1 MSRLIRAAVGTT
13 LVLVVLGG
21 AEALAG
27 LGSIDLAPKHD
38 FPAGIRPFGLIKAD
52 LNRDRKLDL
61 ATAGG
66 DGVNILLGRG
76 DGSFRA
82 PRTIPTP
89 GGLSDLRLTDLNRD
103 RPQGLRRRRLL
114 QQRDRRPAA
123 KAGRRLPDAGFLP
136 DPGLPLQPGD
146 RRLQPRR
153 AQGRRRGRG
162 GGPAS
167 SRSCSV
173 AAAVASAPGPTTRV
187 GDSPYFI
194 AVADYDRD
202 GRKDLAVTVFS
213 DDTVVVLYGRRN
225 GTFGGRRSFPA
236 GDGPYPI
243 LARDLNRD
251 RRVDLL
257 VGNYQS
263 GKVVLLK
270 GKRGGFGAPRTVLT
284 QPALYFLNLTDVNR
298 DGRRD
303 LLSVNI
309 ENLDGSDG
317 LAVQRGLGGSQ
328 FSPTPV
334 YFATGPRRSRSPP
347 ASSTGTASPTSP
359 YPTRRSAPTR
369 SPSSATATEAA
380 QSRTRFSASIP
391 RVTPR
396 KSIVSC
402 DEAHDTARSRSPDG
416 R

>member
-27 LGSIDLAPKHD
+27 LGSIDLAPKRD

-52 LNRDRKLDL
+52 LNGDRKLDL

-66 DGVNILLGRG
+66 EGVNILLGRG

-82 PRTIPTP
+82 PRTIHTP
-89 GGLSDLRLTDLNRD
+89 GGLSDLRLTDMN
-103 RPQGLRRRRLL
+103 
-114 QQRDRRPAA
+114 
-123 KAGRRLPDAGFLP
+123 
-136 DPGLPLQPGD
+136 
-146 RRLQPRR
+146 
-153 AQGRRRGRG
+153 
-162 GGPAS
+162 
-167 SRSCSV
+167 
-173 AAAVASAPGPTTRV
+173 
-187 GDSPYFI
+187 
-194 AVADYDRD
+194 RD
-202 GRKDLAVTVFS
+202 GRKDFVAADYS
-213 DDTVVVLYGRRN
+213 NNAIVVLLGKRGGGYRMPASYPTLDYPYSPVIGDFNHDGRKDVAVAEEGDQLRRGPARSPRRSPARQDRLPGRRQPLLHRRRRLQP
-225 GTFGGRRSFPA
+225 GRTQGPRGHRLLQRRRRRPLRPPQRDLRRQALSSRP

-257 VGNYQS
+257 VGNYQG
-263 GKVVLLK
+263 GKSVLLK

-284 QPALYFLNLTDVNR
+284 QPALYFLNLTDVDR

-334 YFATGPRRSRSPP
+334 YFATGPTPYAIATGKFNGDRKPDVAVSNSAIGADTVSFFRNRR
-347 ASSTGTASPTSP
+347 
-359 YPTRRSAPTR
+359 
-369 SPSSATATEAA
+369 
-380 QSRTRFSASIP
+380 
-391 RVTPR
+391 
-396 KSIVSC
+396 
-402 DEAHDTARSRSPDG
+402 
-416 R
+416 